1 MALTSK
7 VFWLAFAGELSA
19 AAALSQEVQA
29 AVEATGSSIGPYAAL
44 VVAAMRGRPGEVTD
58 LIDAARSDLNR
69 RRDWLGLT
77 MADYTSAMANN
88 AVGNYQE
95 VIAAYVRSASHRLS
109 SSSRSRLSVR
119 GAWQALEVAEAAVRC
134 GQTDLAADA
143 VGKLARVTSASGSD
157 WACGVEARC
166 RALINEGPVAEDLYR
181 ESIKRLGRTQLRP
194 DLARAHL
201 LYGEWLRRERRPS
214 DARAELRVA
223 LDMFEAMDMEG
234 FAGRARRELEATG
247 ETRRK
252 RTVATDPQML
262 TAQEANIARLA
273 RDGHSNPEI
282 GARLFISTRTVEYHL
297 QKVFTKLD
305 IRSRTQ
311 LDRVLAD

>member
-44 VVAAMRGRPGEVTD
+44 VVAAMRGRPGEVTG
-58 LIDAARSDLNR
+58 LIDAALSDLNR

-95 VIAAYVRSASHRLS
+95 VTAASVRSASHRLPS
-109 SSSRSRLSVR
+109 SARSRLSVR

-134 GQTDLAADA
+134 GQTGLAADA
-143 VGKLARVTSASGSD
+143 VAKLARVTSASGSD
-157 WACGVEARC
+157 WARGVEARC
-166 RALINEGPVAEDLYR
+166 RALINEGQAAEDMYR
-181 ESIKRLGRTQLRP
+181 ESIERLGRTRLRP

-201 LYGEWLRRERRPS
+201 LYGEWLRRERRPT
-214 DARAELRVA
+214 DARTELRVSY
-223 LDMFEAMDMEG
+223 DMFEEMGMEG
-234 FAGRARRELEATG
+234 FAERARRELEATG
-247 ETRRK
+247 ETRRQ
-252 RTVATDPQML
+252 RTVATNPQML
-262 TAQEANIARLA
+262 TAQEAQIARMA
-273 RDGHSNPEI
+273 RDGHSNQEI

-297 QKVFTKLD
+297 QKVFTKLN
-305 IRSRTQ
+305 IQSRRQ
-311 LDRVLAD
+311 LDRVLVD